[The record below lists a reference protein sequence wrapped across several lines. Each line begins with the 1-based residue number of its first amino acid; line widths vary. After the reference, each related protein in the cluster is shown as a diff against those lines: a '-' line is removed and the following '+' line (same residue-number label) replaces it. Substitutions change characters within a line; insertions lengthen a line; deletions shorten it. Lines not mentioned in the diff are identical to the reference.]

1 MRRII
6 LAFLILQ
13 LFVFSCEAP
22 IFTQIKF
29 AHKENN
35 YNLLHSE
42 NLIEEYTWAVIRYD
56 NPFQPS
62 INFGLIKWP
71 KPSIGTILVVANMLS
86 EKLCE
91 IAAQIYNES
100 KYETLKAL
108 VEYDIKNMKHSKPAM
123 IPKYDEWSSPGLR
136 NANRKVATHEMFC
149 LGEKCISPYA
159 NIIGDCYSLASFNT
173 ALLRLCGFKAEE
185 VFTLLIPP
193 HAVNAVRIDKKWYI
207 IDPTLASN
215 VRLGKLNTI
224 LFENYNFSQI
234 YGYKCIFLGLE
245 NDRYMVH
252 FGIYDYIEP
261 SSNMNGSLLKEI
273 VESLLPVIN
282 NPPLGTKNWLLDDF
296 IETAKPHP
304 EMLNISMPY
313 SVEDVAGN
321 ETEKGEKL
329 AKMNLEFVCSII
341 NEDDPSQYSRALYA
355 YNLLDVKYPEAYANA
370 AKYAAWTS
378 WLGVKLDADT
388 AYKDAIRTLRWI
400 SLVIKPQR
408 ILNDNQVA
416 FSDLTYLMRRGS
428 SIDKAIV
435 AYGMLR
441 NMKKESYMFWNP
453 EDLYVIITE
462 NNRGYLA
469 INISGTWY
477 YLDFYEKKIDN
488 EIPYKVKIAFNEE
501 KALYEW
507 L

>member
-1 MRRII
+1 MRKVVI
-6 LAFLILQ
+6 AFLILQ
-13 LFVFSCEAP
+13 LFVFSCDAP
-22 IFTQIKF
+22 LFFQIKYSF
-29 AHKENN
+29 KEIN
-35 YNLLHSE
+35 YNVSTHNE

-91 IAAQIYNES
+91 IAAQIYNEN

-108 VEYDIKNMKHSKPAM
+108 VEFDIKNMKHSKPAM
-123 IPKYDEWSSPGLR
+123 IPKYDEWSSPGLK
-136 NANRKVATHEMFC
+136 NANRKVAAHEMFC

-224 LFENYNFSQI
+224 LFENYNFSKI

-252 FGIYDYIEP
+252 FGFYDYIEP
-261 SSNMNGSLLKEI
+261 SSNMNQSLLKEI
-273 VESLLPVIN
+273 IESLLPVIN
-282 NPPLGTKNWLLDDF
+282 NPPLGTENWLLEDF
-296 IETAKPHP
+296 IKIAKPHP

-313 SVEDVAGN
+313 SIKDFTDN
-321 ETEKGEKL
+321 NPEKL
-329 AKMNLEFVCSII
+329 AKMNLDFIYNITNESIP
-341 NEDDPSQYSRALYA
+341 NQYSKALYA
-355 YNLLDVKYPEAYANA
+355 YNLIDVKYPEVYANA

-378 WLGVKLDADT
+378 WLGVKLDGDT
-388 AYKDAIRTLRWI
+388 AYKDAIRTIRWI
-400 SLVIKPQR
+400 GFVIKSGK
-408 ILNDNQVA
+408 ILNENQIA
-416 FSDLTYLMRRGS
+416 FSDFTYLMREGS
-428 SIDKAIV
+428 TIDKAIV

-441 NMKKESYMFWNP
+441 NMRKENNMFWDAK
-453 EDLYVIITE
+453 DLYVIITE

-469 INISGTWY
+469 VNISGTWY
-477 YLDFYEKKIDN
+477 YLDFYEKEIDN
-488 EIPYKVKIAFNEE
+488 EIHDVKMAFNEE
-501 KALYEW
+501 KVLYEW
-507 L
+507 P